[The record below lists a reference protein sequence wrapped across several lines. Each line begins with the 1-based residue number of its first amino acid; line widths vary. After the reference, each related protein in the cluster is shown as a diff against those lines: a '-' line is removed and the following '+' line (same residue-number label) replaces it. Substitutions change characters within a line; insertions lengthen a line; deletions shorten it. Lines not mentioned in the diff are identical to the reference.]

1 MSDTIAAI
9 ATGGGISAVGIVRL
23 SGEGAVSA
31 ADGIFRAKSGIQM
44 KDTPDR
50 RLVLGELT
58 DGAGRVLDLC
68 LCAVSRAPSSYTG
81 EDTAE
86 FPCHGSPVV
95 LAEVLRAL
103 FARGVR
109 QAGAGSSRSAPS

>member
-44 KDTPDR
+44 KDPPR
-50 RLVLGELT
+50 PQ
-58 DGAGRVLDLC
+58 DL
-68 LCAVSRAPSSYTG
+68 SS
-81 EDTAE
+81 A
-86 FPCHGSPVV
+86 S
-95 LAEVLRAL
+95 
-103 FARGVR
+103 
-109 QAGAGSSRSAPS
+109 